1 MEYFSSRRTIRKYQ
15 NSRIDDNLLEQ
26 IIADATHCPTT
37 GNMQLYSVVVTRDRS
52 IINAL
57 SPAHFGQLQLKT
69 CDAVLTICADFN
81 RFVKWCEL
89 RDADPGYDNFQSF
102 MTSVLDATIFAQQI
116 VTIAEKQGLGTCYL
130 GTTTYNAPQIAEV
143 LNLPKRVV
151 PITTITIGYPDEEP
165 EDCGRLPVE
174 AILHREKYHDYSE
187 EDINRFYAEKEARED
202 SRRFIEENDKQTLPQ
217 VFTDIRYTRESN
229 EHFSKVLQHHL
240 RSWFEI

>member
-81 RFVKWCEL
+81 RFVKW
-89 RDADPGYDNFQSF
+89 
-102 MTSVLDATIFAQQI
+102 
-116 VTIAEKQGLGTCYL
+116 
-130 GTTTYNAPQIAEV
+130 
-143 LNLPKRVV
+143 
-151 PITTITIGYPDEEP
+151 
-165 EDCGRLPVE
+165 
-174 AILHREKYHDYSE
+174 
-187 EDINRFYAEKEARED
+187 
-202 SRRFIEENDKQTLPQ
+202 
-217 VFTDIRYTRESN
+217 
-229 EHFSKVLQHHL
+229 
-240 RSWFEI
+240 